1 MQIKSETQHFTVLAF
16 FIAIEL
22 LLALTPLGYLNVGV
36 ISITLMHLPVILSG
50 VFMGKKEGAI
60 IGFVFGLASFLRA
73 TFAPNLTSFCF
84 TPFYSVGNV
93 QGNIFSL
100 VICFGPRIFL
110 GWFAGFL
117 KNFGKKR
124 FSELPWMMAL
134 SVICTLVH
142 TISVM
147 GLIWLVFGSVYSRV
161 VGVGVGSVIVTVLL
175 SNGLFEMIAAGMMV
189 PFMYR
194 ALKPIRE
201 KMNI

>member
-1 MQIKSETQHFTVLAF
+1 
-16 FIAIEL
+16 
-22 LLALTPLGYLNVGV
+22 
-36 ISITLMHLPVILSG
+36 
-50 VFMGKKEGAI
+50 
-60 IGFVFGLASFLRA
+60 
-73 TFAPNLTSFCF
+73 
-84 TPFYSVGNV
+84 
-93 QGNIFSL
+93 
-100 VICFGPRIFL
+100 
-110 GWFAGFL
+110 
-117 KNFGKKR
+117 
-124 FSELPWMMAL
+124 MMAL

-175 SNGLFEMIAAGMMV
+175 SNGLFEMMAAGMMV